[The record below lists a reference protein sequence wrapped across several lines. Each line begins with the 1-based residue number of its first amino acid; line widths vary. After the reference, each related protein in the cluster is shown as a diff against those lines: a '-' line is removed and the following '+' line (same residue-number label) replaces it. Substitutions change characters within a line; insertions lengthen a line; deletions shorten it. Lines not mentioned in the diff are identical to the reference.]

1 MKHSTYMNLEIPSNS
16 ENESFSRVVIAAF
29 VSRLDPTIE
38 EISDIKTA
46 VSEAVTNAI
55 IHAYEDRVGEIII
68 HARLEGNRLTVEVT
82 DRGKGIEDLEQA
94 RQPLFTSKPELERTG
109 MGFTIME
116 NFMDEM
122 MIKTEPG
129 EGTTVVMVKHIRS
142 KHGLEES

>member
-1 MKHSTYMNLEIPSNS
+1 MKHSTYMTLEIPSNS

-46 VSEAVTNAI
+46 VSEAVTNA
-55 IHAYEDRVGEIII
+55 VFMLMKTGWEIII
-68 HARLEGNRLTVEVT
+68 HARLEGNRLTVEVA

-94 RQPLFTSKPELERTG
+94 RQPLFTTKPELERTG

-116 NFMDEM
+116 NFMDELT
-122 MIKTEPG
+122 IKTEPG
-129 EGTTVVMVKHIRS
+129 KGTTVVMVKHIRS
-142 KHGLEES
+142 KQGPGES